1 MPLYRKPPQVSGE
14 PGGTARA
21 TPGENSKNFVFLGL
35 ISPNM

>member
-14 PGGTARA
+14 PGGTGAGDA
-21 TPGENSKNFVFLGL
+21 GENSKNFVFLAL